1 MASILQVTLK
11 WSGFQGAPGYSN
23 FYYMSTG
30 DFQPSQA
37 TVDAAANATQN
48 LGAYIRTFLPVETSV
63 QVQSDVVEL
72 WDTNG
77 VMQNIWSA
85 GSRPVLQGEAPS
97 APYSAASGAVINWRT
112 AGVRNGRRVRGRTF
126 VVPLANSAYQSDGTL
141 SASVITSL
149 NTNLST
155 MLDTQPT
162 ATLGVWSRPSA
173 KGATDGS
180 WHAVQG
186 FNIPDKVA
194 VLRSR
199 RD

>member
-1 MASILQVTLK
+1 MPKILQVTLK

-30 DFQPSQA
+30 DFTPSQA
-37 TVDAAANATQN
+37 TADAAADAVSN
-48 LGAYIRTFLPVETSV
+48 LGAYIRTYLPIEASM
-63 QVQSDVVEL
+63 QVQTDVVEL
-72 WDTNG
+72 EAQDG
-77 VMQNIWSA
+77 KMSNIWSVA
-85 GSRPVLQGEAPS
+85 AKPVLQGEKAS
-97 APYSAASGAVINWRT
+97 APYSAASGMVINWRT

-126 VVPLANSAYQSDGTL
+126 VVPLANAAYESNGTL
-141 SASVITSL
+141 APTVISSL
-149 NTNLST
+149 NTNIATL
-155 MLDTQPT
+155 LAAQPT

-180 WHAVQG
+180 WHSVSG